1 MSDASQWGVVLPIEP
16 FAFLT
21 FSLALR
27 TEGNSAH
34 VLGWLCISL
43 RSMAVLSS
51 RAHERRSRSRSREK
65 NKKLLPPQSPRRFP
79 VLARLNFFS
88 ARPTKTAML
97 RRLVMHGIVITLFLV
112 DCEVLMSNTKFILC
126 PLHSKAKT
134 CLKLVLLNKI
144 SNYHLKRL

>member
-79 VLARLNFFS
+79 VLAR
-88 ARPTKTAML
+88 PTKTAML

-112 DCEVLMSNTKFILC
+112 DFEVLMSNTKFVLC

>member
-34 VLGWLCISL
+34 VLGCLCISL

-65 NKKLLPPQSPRRFP
+65 NKKLLPPQSPN
-79 VLARLNFFS
+79 LAVSLSSPALIFFS

-134 CLKLVLLNKI
+134 CLKLVLNKI
-144 SNYHLKRL
+144 